1 VPDIV
6 TAERGAP
13 NLLYPGDANLLGDY
27 LTVTADRPILPIPIA
42 LRDAPTWYES
52 AYEGTDVATGATIG
66 GSLRLTWGQYKG
78 EVDDT
83 YRITPLD
90 VDGDGNIDLVVGN
103 RDQTAKVYF
112 NDGTGAFEYRTK
124 LGEAYDTGPSAVG
137 VIDEFV
143 TGRPTAVDSTGLATA
158 IDLNGDGYPDV
169 VTGTEV
175 YLNPGHGEFTNVK
188 GMPWRTPS
196 EGASF
201 REGSPTSITR
211 ADVDGDGDDDLVVS
225 LRPTSSTEGAIYVL
239 HNPGNGLVADDTGIG
254 LNGWWSTPNSKE
266 PLSVDGNGDPNTGVA
281 NAMKALDI
289 DRDDDADLVLAFE
302 MQPPAIW
309 LNPGLT
315 SAGIAPTRPPT
326 AAQGTIFILDA
337 TLTTSSDV
345 TLADINGDGRTDI
358 LLAYEMGFEVILAPV
373 GTTIADW
380 QAAGAAATKVSAP
393 AMYIKVADMN
403 NDGYLDILT
412 AGAVPSSENNAA
424 KTKTTI
430 YFGSVA
436 TRTTGDYSSATSVQV
451 GSLSYSAAGAVLAID
466 VADVDGDG
474 WKDVTVAYE
483 DTFKRLYSGK
493 RSYGQSTMG
502 WSTAEARRFGPS
514 SQDALTITSLELVD
528 LNLDGNLDVLYAPL
542 RSSGLE
548 APLPAYVAL
557 GRSKGSLLFDTV
569 AVADQELR
577 MRAINFTAG
586 IAGASIT
593 SVTVTVGEP
602 NHEHAYAGTTNSE
615 CRSPADDFY
624 PVRL

>member
-1 VPDIV
+1 MPDIV

-83 YRITPLD
+83 YQITPLD

-143 TGRPTAVDSTGLATA
+143 TGRPTAVDSTGFATA
-158 IDLNGDGYPDV
+158 VDLNGDGYPDV

-196 EGASF
+196 EGTSF
-201 REGSPTSITR
+201 REGSPTSMIG

-239 HNPGNGLVADDTGIG
+239 HNPGNGLIADETGIG

-266 PLSVDGNGDPNTGVA
+266 PLGVDGNGDPNTGTA

-289 DRDDDADLVLAFE
+289 DGDDDADLVLALE
-302 MQPPAIW
+302 MQSPAIW
-309 LNPGLT
+309 VNPGLT
-315 SAGIAPTRPPT
+315 SSGIAPTRPPT
-326 AAQGTIFILDA
+326 AAQGTIFTLDA
-337 TLTTSSDV
+337 TLPTSSDV
-345 TLADINGDGRTDI
+345 TLADINGDGRTDV
-358 LLAYEMGFEVILAPV
+358 LLAYETGFEVILAPV

-380 QAAGAAATKVSAP
+380 QAAGAAAAKVSGP
-393 AMYIKVADMN
+393 SMYIKVADMN

-412 AGAVPSSENNAA
+412 AGAARSSGNNAA

-436 TRTTGDYSSATSVQV
+436 TRTTGDYSAATSVQV
-451 GSLSYSAAGAVLAID
+451 GSLSYSEAGAVLAID

-493 RSYGQSTMG
+493 RSYGQSPMG
-502 WSTAEARRFGPS
+502 WPTAEARRFGPS

-557 GRSKGSLLFDTV
+557 GRSKGILPFDTA

-577 MRAINFTAG
+577 VRAINFTAG

-624 PVRL
+624 PVWL